1 MTLDRRHFLQLG
13 TVGAAFGGFSA
24 RLKGSPSLGAR
35 GSSLKT
41 GARASSSKPGA
52 RAFQASD
59 EIAAAATDDRTVR
72 LSGDGLGLS
81 PAQYAA
87 VLTRILDE
95 RGVAPD
101 SYTLG
106 GVVEELEQQF
116 ARALGKERA
125 IFMPTGTLANHM
137 AVRALANGSSRVIV
151 QEESHLYQDEGD
163 CAQTLSNLVL
173 MPLGAGRAS
182 FTAADVQRLIDQT
195 KSARVV

>member
-13 TVGAAFGGFSA
+13 ALGTAFGFSA
-24 RLKGSPSLGAR
+24 RLKGSPSLA
-35 GSSLKT
+35 S
-41 GARASSSKPGA
+41 GARAFSSAAGA

-116 ARALGKERA
+116 AR
-125 IFMPTGTLANHM
+125 
-137 AVRALANGSSRVIV
+137 
-151 QEESHLYQDEGD
+151 
-163 CAQTLSNLVL
+163 
-173 MPLGAGRAS
+173 
-182 FTAADVQRLIDQT
+182 
-195 KSARVV
+195 